1 MLRKRVKGLQK
12 KPQPEQRTEAWFLQR
27 QTKVTASE
35 AASCLFK
42 TKKVCENY
50 IKTFNLTN
58 FKINDQEGV
67 NPYET
72 REDYIIKKCSAY
84 YGENVFR
91 DTPHTMWGKKYE
103 EVATRLYRNLGK
115 TKVIEFGL
123 LNHSRLKW
131 LAASPDGITE
141 DGIMLEIKCPK
152 SRKIDPRAPPFYYYV
167 QMQIQL
173 ECTNLEE
180 CDFLECEL
188 KECDTEEEWKSI
200 QLQENQYKGIV
211 LGVPDNFIYP
221 PDHLTTDDDYIK
233 WRDTYP
239 NIPVSYY
246 VIQKYNIIRVKRDKE
261 WFQNVRNDIKE
272 VWEIIQKLQRNK
284 EDFEKYK
291 ESIHAIK
298 SKSFIELYNRTECL
312 IHDDTEGT
320 FTLGKEDDNKLND
333 VDMENNSSDMD
344 VECLIETT
352 E

>member
-35 AASCLFK
+35 AASCLYK
-42 TKKVCENY
+42 TEKVCGNY
-50 IKTFNLTN
+50 VKTFNLTN
-58 FKINDQEGV
+58 FKYNERECV

-72 REDYIIKKCSAY
+72 REDYIIKKCSAF

-103 EVATRLYRNLGK
+103 EVATRLYRCLK
-115 TKVIEFGL
+115 QTRVIEFGL

-152 SRKIDPRAPPFYYYV
+152 SRKIDPRAPTFYYYV

-188 KECDTEEEWKSI
+188 KEFDTEEEWKSFV
-200 QLQENQYKGIV
+200 LEKDQYRGIV

-221 PDHLTTDDDYIK
+221 PDNLETETDFIQ
-233 WRDTYP
+233 WRKTYP
-239 NIPVSYY
+239 NIPASYY
-246 VIQKYNIIRVKRDKE
+246 VIHKYNIIRVKRDKE
-261 WFQNVRNDIKE
+261 WFQNVKCDIKE
-272 VWEIIQKLQRNK
+272 VWEIIQKLQKNK
-284 EDFEKYK
+284 SDFEKYK
-291 ESIHAIK
+291 ESIHTIK
-298 SKSFIELYNRTECL
+298 SKSYIELYNKTECL
-312 IHDDTEGT
+312 IPEDTEGT
-320 FTLGKEDDNKLND
+320 FTLGDENKNEKHSEMEID
-333 VDMENNSSDMD
+333 VK
-344 VECLIETT
+344 CLIEST

>member
-1 MLRKRVKGLQK
+1 MLKKRVKTLQK
-12 KPQPEQRTEAWFLQR
+12 KPQPEQRTPEWFAQR
-27 QTKVTASE
+27 QTKITASE

-42 TKKVCENY
+42 SENVCRGY
-50 IKTFNLTN
+50 INAFNLTN
-58 FKINDQEGV
+58 FKINENESV

-72 REDYIIKKCSAY
+72 REEYIIKKCASF
-84 YGENVFR
+84 YGENTFR

-103 EVATRLYRNLGK
+103 EVATRFYRKFYNVN
-115 TKVIEFGL
+115 VIEFGL

-152 SRKIDPRAPPFYYYV
+152 TRKIDPQAPTFYYYI

-188 KECDTEEEWKSI
+188 KECDTEQEWLDY
-200 QLQENQYKGIV
+200 QLTSEQSKGIV
-211 LGVPDNFIYP
+211 LGTADAYIYP
-221 PDHLTTDDDYIK
+221 PDNLHTEQDYINWK
-233 WRDTYP
+233 NENSHLLP
-239 NIPVSYY
+239 SYY
-246 VIQKYNIIRVKRDKE
+246 VITKYNIIRVKRDRD
-261 WFQNVRNDIKE
+261 WFDIVKSDLKQ
-272 VWEIIQKLQRNK
+272 VWEIVQKLQKNK

-298 SKSFIELYNRTECL
+298 SRAYIEKWNKTDCL
-312 IHDDTEGT
+312 IDEEDSEGFFIVETENIQQDLEKISYPSGI
-320 FTLGKEDDNKLND
+320 KE
-333 VDMENNSSDMD
+333 S
-344 VECLIETT
+344 CLIETT